1 MSKVKKNKVMS
12 KGGNKVMNKGRRRR
26 LVFKKEEIMKKKAVL
41 VDIDGTLVKITE
53 NWSMDRDLEWVEETK
68 KAVGYKVA
76 VELVKR
82 FKEQGYV
89 IIVVTARGQS
99 CYGATKMKFEEL
111 GINKLV
117 DVMIHRPEKLINA
130 KSSVYKN
137 EMIKFLKKYYEIVF
151 SMEDEKGNQ
160 AMMKKHGI
168 EIIDAT
174 MWHRVECNCTSCK
187 GKGK

>member
-1 MSKVKKNKVMS
+1 MSKVKKNKLMS
-12 KGGNKVMNKGRRRR
+12 KRGNKVMNKGRRRR

-68 KAVGYKVA
+68 EAVGYKVA
-76 VELVKR
+76 VEFVKR

-89 IIVVTARGQS
+89 IIAVTARGQS
-99 CYGATKMKFEEL
+99 CHGATKMKFEEL
-111 GINKLV
+111 GISKLV

-160 AMMKKHGI
+160 AMMRKHGI

-174 MWHRVECNCTSCK
+174 MWHRVECDCTSCK

>member
-1 MSKVKKNKVMS
+1 MNSSKKK
-12 KGGNKVMNKGRRRR
+12 R

-68 KAVGYKVA
+68 EAVGYKVA
-76 VELVKR
+76 VEFVKR

-111 GINKLV
+111 GISKLV
-117 DVMIHRPEKLINA
+117 DVMIHRPEKLNGTR
-130 KSSVYKN
+130 SSVYKN

-160 AMMKKHGI
+160 VMMKKHGI

-174 MWHRVECNCTSCK
+174 MWHRVECDCTSCK

>member
-1 MSKVKKNKVMS
+1 MSSNKKEEMMS
-12 KGGNKVMNKGRRRR
+12 RGRRKR
-26 LVFKKEEIMKKKAVL
+26 LVFKKEEVVKKKAVL
-41 VDIDGTLVKITE
+41 VDIDGTLVRITE
-53 NWSMDRDLEWVEETK
+53 NWSMDRDLEWVEETRS
-68 KAVGYKVA
+68 AEGYKVA

-99 CYGATKMKFEEL
+99 CFEATKYKFEEL
-111 GINKLV
+111 GMNELV
-117 DVMIHRPEKLINA
+117 DVMIHRPQKLKHE

-137 EMIKFLKKYYEIVF
+137 EMIKFLKKYYQIVF

-174 MWHRVECNCTSCK
+174 MWHRVECDCTSCK
-187 GKGK
+187 GKVK